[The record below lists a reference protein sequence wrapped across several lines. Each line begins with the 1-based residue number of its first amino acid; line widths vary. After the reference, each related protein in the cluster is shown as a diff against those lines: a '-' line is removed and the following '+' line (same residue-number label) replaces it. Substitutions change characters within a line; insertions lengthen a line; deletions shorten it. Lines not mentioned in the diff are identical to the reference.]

1 MLIAQ
6 ITDLHLGFDRDDPR
20 ELNRRRLDAVLER
33 LTAMDPRPDLLLAT
47 GDLVEHGSEGISY
60 SRLREAFSGLP
71 FPVHCAIGNH
81 DDRAAFL
88 AAFPETPVAD
98 GFVQYAIEDG
108 PVRILVLDT
117 LAEGRHGGGFCER
130 RAAWLRARLAERP
143 DAPTLVALHHPPIE
157 TGLAWMSENPDADW
171 VARLREVVAGVP
183 NIVAMIAGHLHR
195 PVTTRWA
202 GTMLAVCPSTA
213 PQVALDLG
221 EIDPESPDDRV
232 MIVAGAP
239 WFALHAWTGSGLVSH
254 FDSAGDQE
262 VISRYGPGWQPLL
275 RLLASERGRR

>member
-6 ITDLHLGFDRDDPR
+6 ITDLHLGFEGDDPR
-20 ELNRRRLDAVLER
+20 EPNRRRLDAVLDR
-33 LTAMDPRPDLLLAT
+33 LKAMDPRPDLLLAT
-47 GDLVEHGSEGISY
+47 GDLVEHGSDGISY
-60 SRLREAFSGLP
+60 GRLREAFSGLP

-117 LAEGRHGGGFCER
+117 LEEGRHGGGFCER
-130 RAAWLRARLAERP
+130 RADWLRDRLAERP
-143 DAPTLVALHHPPIE
+143 EAPTLIALHHPPVE
-157 TGLAWMSENPDADW
+157 TGLAWMSEDPDAEW
-171 VARLREVVAGVP
+171 VMRLWDVVAEAD

-195 PVTTRWA
+195 PMTTLWA

-221 EIDPESPDDRV
+221 EVDPERPDDRV

-239 WFALHAWTGSGLVSH
+239 CFALHAWTGSGLVSH

-262 VISRYGPGWQPLL
+262 VLSRYGPSWQPLL
-275 RLLASERGRR
+275 RLLAAERDG